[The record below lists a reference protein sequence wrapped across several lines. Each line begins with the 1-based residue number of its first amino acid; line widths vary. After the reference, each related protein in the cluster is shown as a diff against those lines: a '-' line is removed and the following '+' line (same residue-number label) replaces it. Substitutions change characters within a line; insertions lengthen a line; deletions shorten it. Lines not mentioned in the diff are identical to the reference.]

1 MEISRQEYWRGL
13 PVPTPGDLS
22 NPRTEPASL
31 ASLALAD
38 GFFTTVP
45 LGKPPVFPNEKCMC
59 PSPEL
64 K

>member
-45 LGKPPVFPNEKCMC
+45 LGERLYNGYNERNESQNSSK
-59 PSPEL
+59 
-64 K
+64 